1 MGEDTMFNI
10 YTYMYKYTLIYIE
23 TPFLRQGVYIIYII
37 YILYYI
43 NSTYIIH
50 IYNMN
55 CLSSMSAPKKAAK

>member
-10 YTYMYKYTLIYIE
+10 YTYIYKYTLIYIE

-50 IYNMN
+50 IYNI
-55 CLSSMSAPKKAAK
+55 